1 MSFQYFQNRAFNPSA
16 SLSQRVYVKANIQ
29 NQIDGGE
36 FTRIQIPNAN
46 NSNAIQYVSGS
57 VYSENPIPLL
67 IMNFMNSISG
77 SKPPLV
83 ETTEEEY
90 LAAYNS
96 AITFFNSK

>member
-16 SLSQRVYVKANIQ
+16 SLSQRVYVKTNIQ
-29 NQIDGGE
+29 NQTDGGE

-46 NSNAIQYVSGS
+46 NTNSIQYVSGS
-57 VYSENPIPLL
+57 VYSANPIPQM
-67 IMNFMNSISG
+67 IIFFMSSISG
-77 SKPPLV
+77 SNPPLI